1 MGKTSA
7 SAFIAQSLVDAG
19 VRQVYG
25 GHGGALVPLVNAVC
39 DHEELTWVCTRNEAN
54 ASLMALRS
62 RVEGL
67 CDASAPAAE
76 FVLWAC
82 RPSDQDRGAHAVAYH
97 IVCTQCLLTR

>member
-39 DHEELTWVCTRNEAN
+39 DHEELTWVCTR
-54 ASLMALRS
+54 
-62 RVEGL
+62 
-67 CDASAPAAE
+67 
-76 FVLWAC
+76 WAC
-82 RPSDQDRGAHAVAYH
+82 PSARRPR
-97 IVCTQCLLTR
+97 

>member
-39 DHEELTWVCTRNEAN
+39 DRCDHEELTWVCTRNEAN
-54 ASLMALRS
+54 ASLMAAAACW
-62 RVEGL
+62 L
-67 CDASAPAAE
+67 C
-76 FVLWAC
+76 
-82 RPSDQDRGAHAVAYH
+82 
-97 IVCTQCLLTR
+97 